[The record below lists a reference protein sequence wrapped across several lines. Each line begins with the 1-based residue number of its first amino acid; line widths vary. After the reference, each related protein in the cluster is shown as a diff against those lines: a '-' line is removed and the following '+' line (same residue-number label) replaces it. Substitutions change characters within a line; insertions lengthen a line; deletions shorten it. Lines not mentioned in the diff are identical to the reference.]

1 MIFRNSEHY
10 SDPTAGKAIAN
21 VMGESRDQGFGNQH
35 SGKPYS
41 RRTNGESDRLDR
53 ENWEELGI
61 AIIVTAAEEYRK
73 CRALLQPKSG
83 RLRIP
88 PQGQE
93 IIRQKMWEI
102 EVFFL
107 SEWFCKLT
115 TADGE
120 MILERLK
127 SEEAEDDCKGISG
140 TSISA

>member
-35 SGKPYS
+35 SEKTYS
-41 RRTNGESDRLDR
+41 GNTNGESDRLDR

-61 AIIVTAAEEYRK
+61 AIIVAAAEEYRK
-73 CRALLQPKSG
+73 CRALLHAKPKG
-83 RLRIP
+83 IKIPARRRKELQNRIL
-88 PQGQE
+88 
-93 IIRQKMWEI
+93 EI
-102 EVFFL
+102 EAFFL

-115 TADGE
+115 TANGK

-127 SEEAEDDCKGISG
+127 NEEAEDDRKGISG
-140 TSISA
+140 TGISA

>member
-35 SGKPYS
+35 SEKTYS
-41 RRTNGESDRLDR
+41 GNTNGESDRLDR

-61 AIIVTAAEEYRK
+61 AIIVAAAEEYRK

-93 IIRQKMWEI
+93 IIR
-102 EVFFL
+102 
-107 SEWFCKLT
+107 
-115 TADGE
+115 
-120 MILERLK
+120 
-127 SEEAEDDCKGISG
+127 
-140 TSISA
+140 

>member
-35 SGKPYS
+35 SEKTYS
-41 RRTNGESDRLDR
+41 GNTNGESDRLDR

-127 SEEAEDDCKGISG
+127 SEEAEDDRKGISG
-140 TSISA
+140 TGIPA